1 MNIMDSGLDLAVA
14 KSMIVEGISLASL
27 LLAGIALVLIE
38 VWGIM
43 KIWRLM
49 NGHQHRRTR

>member
-1 MNIMDSGLDLAVA
+1 MEWSTILTTA
-14 KSMIVEGISLASL
+14 KNAIVELIGLTSL

-38 VWGIM
+38 CWGIK

-49 NGHQHRRTR
+49 KH